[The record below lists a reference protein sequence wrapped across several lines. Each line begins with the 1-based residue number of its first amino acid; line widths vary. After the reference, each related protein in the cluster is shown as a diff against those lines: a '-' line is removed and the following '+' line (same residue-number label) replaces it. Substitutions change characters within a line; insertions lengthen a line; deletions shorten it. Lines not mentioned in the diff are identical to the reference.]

1 MIRKIAK
8 TLPITYNTLDKLPNF
23 EGWYW
28 CDYYTWSLERN
39 DFISLKRAFFF
50 DGKNFRTQCLSDYD
64 GADWIYDYDRVD
76 WVCDIVSILRKG
88 E

>member
-8 TLPITYNTLDKLPNF
+8 TLPIIYNTLDKLPNF

-39 DFISLKRAFFF
+39 DSISLKRAFFF

-64 GADWIYDYDRVD
+64 GADWIYNVFN
-76 WVCDIVSILRKG
+76 ILGK
-88 E
+88 ENK